1 MRLGLRKPREFA
13 LAPLSEAESARL
25 TGPSTRLHIGVQRAF
40 APHAFA
46 SGVWETTQEGTRLW
60 RMALRS
66 PGAHGIRVEF
76 DNFDVGDG
84 KVWLH
89 DNTHVAGPYTG
100 RGIYGDGHFY
110 TSSVYAESA
119 VLEYEPAAGVTDELE
134 PPFQIRSVVHQVQ
147 SALDATAGKADP
159 ADACELDANCF
170 PEWSSSLS
178 VVGQISFVGDGVEAL
193 CSGSL
198 LATRDNSAKPYFLTA
213 GHCVHDE
220 ATARTVQAY
229 WNYQTP
235 SCGGKPPASRDA
247 ALKSTLGAHL
257 ISAAPVEDGDF
268 SVILLNDVPNGV
280 TFSGWDPGNPGMGD
294 FTAIHHPSGSWKR
307 LSFGFRFA
315 DQDVEIVDLGLAP
328 AQKFYRIAFTEGRIE
343 RGSSGSPLFSSPGV
357 IVASASYAQIF
368 SDGTVCR
375 INPQGTGYSRFSVT
389 YDAVKDYLENL
400 PADNVLPGKSTLAFT
415 VNNHVSSAPQIAT
428 LTTQAA
434 NPIGFKLRADAPWIQ
449 LSAITGT
456 VSGRTPATV
465 AISADATKLPQAGQ
479 YTSTVTILSAA
490 APPQFITVTVNVTLS
505 QSAVVASITPNPAT
519 QNGGQWSFQI
529 NLAETGGAATHV
541 TGVKFNGS
549 DYTPNLKTWF
559 GTTAINANATITA
572 PLSGAGRFPAGDQY
586 FEFWGVDDA
595 SGQPWYRT
603 AVVTF
608 R

>member
-1 MRLGLRKPREFA
+1 
-13 LAPLSEAESARL
+13 
-25 TGPSTRLHIGVQRAF
+25 
-40 APHAFA
+40 
-46 SGVWETTQEGTRLW
+46 
-60 RMALRS
+60 
-66 PGAHGIRVEF
+66 
-76 DNFDVGDG
+76 
-84 KVWLH
+84 
-89 DNTHVAGPYTG
+89 
-100 RGIYGDGHFY
+100 
-110 TSSVYAESA
+110 
-119 VLEYEPAAGVTDELE
+119 
-134 PPFQIRSVVHQVQ
+134 
-147 SALDATAGKADP
+147 
-159 ADACELDANCF
+159 
-170 PEWSSSLS
+170 
-178 VVGQISFVGDGVEAL
+178 
-193 CSGSL
+193 
-198 LATRDNSAKPYFLTA
+198 
-213 GHCVHDE
+213 
-220 ATARTVQAY
+220 
-229 WNYQTP
+229 
-235 SCGGKPPASRDA
+235 
-247 ALKSTLGAHL
+247 
-257 ISAAPVEDGDF
+257 VEDGDF

-400 PADNVLPGKSTLAFT
+400 PADNVLPAKSTLAFT